1 MTNRSHKVSLPDYG
15 YPSPHY
21 PTVVERTTAPSNFG
35 RLPEGSI
42 AAADVRLESA
52 KATVQEPMSS
62 RQPIAS
68 VAMPSV
74 RHRDATA
81 KSAHGNLIPQLPDNL
96 SGAVALDFP
105 HPLGI
110 DVISND
116 ITVLSAN
123 IDTPK
128 PIGGKNSAAVD
139 APIPSAKYTP
149 AEGQD
154 VSRVSAPRPM
164 ETSLAGS
171 SVPQNTTEQ
180 RVPPLIDG
188 SRRIQVCHLLLLL
201 HQALK

>member
-1 MTNRSHKVSLPDYG
+1 MPDYG
-15 YPSPHY
+15 QPSPHY

-35 RLPEGSI
+35 RRPEDSI
-42 AAADVRLESA
+42 GAADIRLESA
-52 KATVQEPMSS
+52 KVTVQEPMSS

-68 VAMPSV
+68 VAVPSA
-74 RHRDATA
+74 RHRDAPA

-96 SGAVALDFP
+96 SGAVTLDLP

-128 PIGGKNSAAVD
+128 PIGGKNFAAVD
-139 APIPSAKYTP
+139 AAIPSAKYTP

-154 VSRVSAPRPM
+154 VSRVSAPRPT

-171 SVPQNTTEQ
+171 SAPQNTTQQ
-180 RVPPLIDG
+180 RAPPLIDG
-188 SRRIQVCHLLLLL
+188 GRLIQVCQLLLLL
-201 HQALK
+201 QQALK